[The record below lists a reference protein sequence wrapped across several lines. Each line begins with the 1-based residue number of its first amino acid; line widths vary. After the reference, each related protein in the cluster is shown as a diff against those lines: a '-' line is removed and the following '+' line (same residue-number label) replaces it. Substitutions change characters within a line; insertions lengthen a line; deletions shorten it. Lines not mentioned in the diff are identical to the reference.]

1 MVYNIGLLL
10 GMWLGQLFLPGQPL
24 PFNFEIKEENE
35 KIVFVIHNAE
45 ERIVCDITDVR
56 GDSMFVHLPVFDS
69 EIKIHIEGDRLRGKW
84 INYSK
89 KGNPEIV
96 FVGYKGVTERFTDK
110 APSTLNVS
118 GKWET
123 WFDVDGPDSSIAIG
137 VFNQQ
142 GNKVTGTF
150 LTETGDH
157 RYLDGVITGNTLKLS
172 VFDGAH
178 AWLYIAEIKNDS
190 MNGMYYSGMTYKAPF
205 HARRNENAKLRDA
218 NTITRVVG
226 NLNFS
231 FPNLDSAIVS
241 LSDKEFQ
248 HKPTII
254 QFMGSWCPNCMDEA
268 RYFNDIYKTYHSQGL
283 EIIGLAFERSAEFS
297 KAKVSAG
304 RFVNNLNIQYPVLIA
319 GVAGKDNVMKA
330 IPQVKDFIS
339 FPTTIFLDDK
349 GRVVKVHSGF
359 SGPAT
364 GKEYETYKAD
374 FEKTIKKLLR

>member
-24 PFNFEIKEENE
+24 PFNFEIKEEQG

-56 GDSMFVHLPVFDS
+56 GDSMFVHPPCFDS
-69 EIKIHIEGDRLRGKW
+69 ELKLHIEGDRLRGKW
-84 INYSK
+84 VNYSK
-89 KGNPEIV
+89 KGNPEVV
-96 FVGYKGVTERFTDK
+96 FVGYKGVTDRFTDK
-110 APSTLNVS
+110 APSTLNVT

-123 WFDVDGPDSSIAIG
+123 WFDVDSPDSSIAIG

-157 RYLDGVITGNTLKLS
+157 RYLDGVISGNTLKLS

-178 AWLYIAEIKNDS
+178 AWMYIAEIKNDS
-190 MNGMYYSGMTYKAPF
+190 MNGMYYSGLSYKAPF
-205 HARRNENAKLRDA
+205 HARRNENAKLRDP
-218 NTITRVVG
+218 NTITRVEG
-226 NLNFS
+226 ELNFS
-231 FPNLDSAIVS
+231 FPDLDSNIVS
-241 LSDKEFQ
+241 IKDKRFE
-248 HKPTII
+248 KKATII

-268 RYFNDIYKTYHSQGL
+268 KYFNEIYNTYHEQGL
-283 EIIGLAFERSAEFS
+283 EIIGLAFERSNEFS

-304 RFVNNLNIQYPVLIA
+304 RFVSNLGLKYPVLIA
-319 GVAGKDNVMKA
+319 GVAGKENVMKA
-330 IPQVKDFIS
+330 IPQIKDFIS

-349 GRVVKVHSGF
+349 GKVVKVHAGF

-364 GKEYETYKAD
+364 GKEYELYKSE